1 MTREPTILLSRA
13 QVAELLTIE
22 ESTAAVEEAFRL
34 YGEGKAPLPGVLGI
48 HAEGGGFH
56 LKAGVLKLTRNYFA
70 AKVNANFPENGARF
84 GLPTI
89 QGVIVLCDADNG
101 RVLAVMDSME
111 ITTLRTAAATAVAAK
126 YLARRDSKG
135 LTICGCGAQGR
146 FQLRA
151 LAKLFDWQEVRAFDA
166 DATRAT
172 RFARE
177 LAAELAIPVI
187 AVANLS
193 EAARQSDVCV
203 TCTTSRK
210 PLLSLADVRP
220 GTFVA
225 AVGADNPEK
234 QELHP
239 ALMAGSKVVVDLTE
253 QCASI
258 GDLHHAIA
266 AGAMKKSDVHAEL
279 GEIVAGKKPGRTSAE
294 EIIIFDSTGM
304 ALQDVAAAARVYE
317 KAATRG
323 NTVSLDFAA

>member
-1 MTREPTILLSRA
+1 MKQEPTILLSRG
-13 QVAELLTIE
+13 QVADLLAIDECT
-22 ESTAAVEEAFRL
+22 TAIEEAFRL
-34 YGEGKAPLPGVLGI
+34 YGEGKAQAPGVLGI
-48 HAEGGGFH
+48 HVENGGFH
-56 LKAGVLKLTRNYFA
+56 LKAGALQLERNYFA
-70 AKVNANFPENGARF
+70 AKVNANFPGNPAKW

-89 QGVIVLCDADNG
+89 QGVIVLCDADDG

-111 ITTLRTAAATAVAAK
+111 ITALRTAAATAVAAK
-126 YLARRDSKG
+126 YLARPDSKR

-151 LAKLFDWQEVRAFDA
+151 LAKLFDWQEVHALDNDA
-166 DATRAT
+166 ERAT
-172 RFARE
+172 LFSRE
-177 LAAELAIPVI
+177 LSTELAIPVI
-187 AVANLS
+187 VAANLREAVRLS
-193 EAARQSDVCV
+193 EVCV

-234 QELHP
+234 QEIHP
-239 ALMAGSKVVVDLTE
+239 SLMAGSKVVVDLVE
-253 QCASI
+253 QCATI

-317 KAATRG
+317 KTERQG
-323 NTVSLDFAA
+323 SGVRFDFAA

>member
-1 MTREPTILLSRA
+1 MKREPTILLSRG

-22 ESTAAVEEAFRL
+22 ECTSAVEEAFRL
-34 YGEGKAPLPGVLGI
+34 YGEGKAPLPGVLGVPV
-48 HAEGGGFH
+48 EGGGFH
-56 LKAGVLKLTRNYFA
+56 LKAGVLKLTRNYFV
-70 AKVNANFPENGARF
+70 AKVNANFPENPAKW

-89 QGVIVLCDADNG
+89 QGVIVLCDADDG
-101 RVLAVMDSME
+101 RVLALMDSME
-111 ITTLRTAAATAVAAK
+111 ITALRTAAATAVAAK
-126 YLARRDSKG
+126 YLARRDSTR

-151 LAKLFDWQEVRAFDA
+151 LAKLFDWQEVCALDVDA
-166 DATRAT
+166 ERAT

-177 LAAELAIPVI
+177 LAAELAIPVT
-187 AVANLS
+187 AAANLS
-193 EAARQSDVCV
+193 EAVRQSDACV

-234 QELHP
+234 QELDP
-239 ALMAGSKVVVDLTE
+239 ALLAGSTVVVDLVE
-253 QCASI
+253 QCAII

-279 GEIVAGKKPGRTSAE
+279 GEIVAGRKPGRSSAE
-294 EIIIFDSTGM
+294 EVIIFDSTGM

-317 KAATRG
+317 KAVARG
-323 NTVSLDFAA
+323 GAGSLDFAA

>member
-1 MTREPTILLSRA
+1 MLSRG
-13 QVAELLTIE
+13 QVAELLTIDE
-22 ESTAAVEEAFRL
+22 CTAAVEEAFRL
-34 YGEGKAPLPGVLGI
+34 YGRGKAQAPGVLGI
-48 HAEGGGFH
+48 HLENGGFH
-56 LKAGVLKLTRNYFA
+56 LKAGVLQLARNYFA
-70 AKVNANFPENGARF
+70 AKVNANFPGNPAKW

-89 QGVIVLCDADNG
+89 QGVIVLCDADDG

-111 ITTLRTAAATAVAAK
+111 ITALRTAAATAVAAK
-126 YLARRDSKG
+126 YLARPDSKR

-151 LAKLFDWQEVRAFDA
+151 LAKLFDWQEVSAFDD
-166 DATRAT
+166 DAEQAA
-172 RFARE
+172 RFAQE
-177 LAAELAIPVI
+177 LAAELSLPVTAAGNLTE
-187 AVANLS
+187 AVRL
-193 EAARQSDVCV
+193 SDVCA

-234 QELHP
+234 QEIHP
-239 ALMAGSKVVVDLTE
+239 SLMAGSKVVVDLVE
-253 QCASI
+253 QCATI

-294 EIIIFDSTGM
+294 EIIVFDSTGM
-304 ALQDVAAAARVYE
+304 ALQDVAAAAFAYE
-317 KAATRG
+317 KAERQG
-323 NTVSLDFAA
+323 SGVRFDFPA

>member
-1 MTREPTILLSRA
+1 MKQELTILLSRG
-13 QVAELLTIE
+13 QVAELLTIDE
-22 ESTAAVEEAFRL
+22 CTTAVEEAFRL
-34 YGEGKAPLPGVLGI
+34 YGEGRAPLPGVLGV
-48 HAEGGGFH
+48 HVENGGFH
-56 LKAGVLKLTRNYFA
+56 LKAGVLKLARNYFV
-70 AKVNANFPENGARF
+70 AKVNANFPGNPAKS

-89 QGVIVLCDADNG
+89 QGVIVLCDADDG

-111 ITTLRTAAATAVAAK
+111 ITALRTAAATAVAAK
-126 YLARRDSKG
+126 YLARPDSKR

-151 LAKLFDWQEVRAFDA
+151 LAKLFDWQEVSAFDA
-166 DATRAT
+166 DAERAA
-172 RFARE
+172 RFTQE
-177 LAAELAIPVI
+177 LAAELSLPVTV
-187 AVANLS
+187 AANLS
-193 EAARQSDVCV
+193 EATCLSDVCV

-234 QELHP
+234 HEIHSS
-239 ALMAGSKVVVDLTE
+239 LMARSKVVVDLVE
-253 QCASI
+253 QCATI

-294 EIIIFDSTGM
+294 EIIVFGSTGM
-304 ALQDVAAAARVYE
+304 ALQDVAAAAFAYE
-317 KAATRG
+317 KAERQG
-323 NTVSLDFAA
+323 SGVRFDFAA